1 MYCRQFLDAALS
13 ETNSADVRYI
23 AFQSFLTAP
32 FLLRQISELEYS
44 FTGKIICD
52 AGTGLG
58 ILPCILKEKNPLKI
72 IGLDSD
78 AGSLKTAAALGGNAA
93 NTSYINADI
102 RSMPF
107 RAEIFDAIF
116 ARYVFQHTN
125 LSASFLSETKRTLKY
140 GGLLILIDIEDDM
153 TLHYPEPT
161 GNSKRLFNAYSR
173 YQALNGGDR
182 NISKKLPS
190 FLSSGGFCDIK
201 IKPFTQIFFK
211 RKNDYGSAG
220 QIKNA
225 FLLLQNEFESIKK
238 NLFEKKMITP
248 SEYHIGLNDYYKF
261 LNSEK
266 EDILISKTDFLITC
280 VKN

>member
-1 MYCRQFLDAALS
+1 MYCRQFLDAALA
-13 ETNSADVRYI
+13 ETNSADARYI
-23 AFQSFLTAP
+23 AFQSYLTAP
-32 FLLRQISELEYS
+32 FLLRQVNELEYS

-58 ILPCILKEKNPLKI
+58 ILPCVLKEKNPLKI
-72 IGLDSD
+72 IAFDLD
-78 AGSLKTAAALGGNAA
+78 AGSLKTAAAINGSA
-93 NTSYINADI
+93 NTSYINADV

-107 RAEIFDAIF
+107 KAEIFDAIF
-116 ARYVFQHTN
+116 ARYVFQHIN
-125 LSASFLSETKRTLKY
+125 ISPPFLSEIKRTLKY

-153 TLHYPEPT
+153 TLYYPEPT
-161 GNSKRLFNAYSR
+161 DNSKKLFNAYSR

-225 FLLLQNEFESIKK
+225 FLLLQNEFETVKK

-248 SEYHIGLNDYYKF
+248 PEYHIGLNDYYKF

-266 EDILISKTDFLITC
+266 EDILVSKTDFLITC
-280 VKN
+280 VKK

>member
-13 ETNSADVRYI
+13 ETNSADVLYI

-107 RAEIFDAIF
+107 KAEIFDAIF

-125 LSASFLSETKRTLKY
+125 LSASFLSEIKRTLKY

>member
-1 MYCRQFLDAALS
+1 MYCGQFLDAALA

-32 FLLRQISELEYS
+32 FLLSQISELEYS
-44 FTGKIICD
+44 FAGKTICD

-78 AGSLKTAAALGGNAA
+78 AVSLKTAAALGGNAS
-93 NTSYINADI
+93 NTSYIKADV

-107 RAEIFDAIF
+107 KAEIFDAIF

-125 LSASFLSETKRTLKY
+125 LSASFLSEIKRTLKY

-161 GNSKRLFNAYSR
+161 DNSKKLFSAYSR

-211 RKNDYGSAG
+211 RKNDYDSTG

-238 NLFEKKMITP
+238 NLFEKDIMTP
-248 SEYHIGLNDYYKF
+248 SEYHAGLNDYYKF

-280 VKN
+280 VKK